1 MLCCAYCL
9 AVLSNH
15 KGVAVYVFSGV
26 GKNNKSLSV
35 LLRTDRDKLGG
46 GSSPRSLSRLPALGA
61 HQAAGSPT
69 LLSMASGVFGLI
81 AGPFRT
87 LRSLNYWVRL
97 LSPLQ
102 PVFAAPACRPGK
114 DTFARH
120 LSLYHLAPRQPS
132 LLAVRLRG
140 ATGLAPLT
148 PQVAFSPQARGH
160 AFQDRR
166 HGRLCQ
172 SCLF

>member
-1 MLCCAYCL
+1 M
-9 AVLSNH
+9 
-15 KGVAVYVFSGV
+15 G
-26 GKNNKSLSV
+26 
-35 LLRTDRDKLGG
+35 TDRDKLGG
-46 GSSPRSLSRLPALGA
+46 GSSPRSLSHLPALGA

-69 LLSMASGVFGLI
+69 LLSMASGVLGLI

-120 LSLYHLAPRQPS
+120 LSLYHLAPRQPP

-148 PQVAFSPQARGH
+148 PQVAFSSQARGQ